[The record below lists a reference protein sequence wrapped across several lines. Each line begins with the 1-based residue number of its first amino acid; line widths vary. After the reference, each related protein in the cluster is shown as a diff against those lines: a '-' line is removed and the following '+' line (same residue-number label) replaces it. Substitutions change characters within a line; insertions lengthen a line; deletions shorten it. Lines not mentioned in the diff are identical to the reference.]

1 MQLSTVSIYNLD
13 SHCELFNFGKCT
25 IKVFCLTQNEEQK
38 RRKGGKNIK
47 TKEMN
52 SQLNLTKLPQSL
64 LIPFSIDITAFF
76 YFDFENLL
84 FSIEI

>member
-1 MQLSTVSIYNLD
+1 MQLSAVSIYNLD
-13 SHCELFNFGKCT
+13 CHCEEHDCELFNFGKCT

-64 LIPFSIDITAFF
+64 
-76 YFDFENLL
+76 Y
-84 FSIEI
+84 